1 MLITGETF
9 WNMYR
14 QFQIWGLKKFKFGKM
29 KIKVGDYLNP
39 M

>member
-1 MLITGETF
+1 MHC
-9 WNMYR
+9 

-29 KIKVGDYLNP
+29 KIKVSDYLNP

>member
-1 MLITGETF
+1 
-9 WNMYR
+9 MYL
-14 QFQIWGLKKFKFGKM
+14 QFQIWGFKKIKFGKM